1 MRLPTISRDDRA
13 VIIALV
19 FFTLLFRLATI
30 MMINTG
36 VDERD
41 YWQSARAMVRG
52 FPYPELS
59 HRTTRFGVILPVA
72 AAQAILGSHPN
83 IYYVM
88 PILNCMVQAALA
100 YMIGLRLR
108 GRLTGLLFS
117 LSLTLFPYM
126 IRAGSQVRP
135 EIFSITYML
144 LAFMYF
150 ITYMDKRNDSVRP
163 LLWMALWLFVSY
175 LTNVTNLF
183 LVPGLLA
190 AVLFYKRRGDHAL
203 TLAGMLFGLFI
214 AETALYALFT
224 RYRFGELE
232 IIMQKHF
239 HADSFTVP
247 HIIDLL
253 RRYAPENLQLYWSL
267 PFAIFGIASIFY
279 LVRGRDRRVQGL
291 MLAALSFFF
300 LITVAV
306 KGLHPITPAESFI
319 NRYFSVVLVP
329 VFLALSYIVEG
340 LTHRIP
346 GSGRAMALLG
356 SARAYLA
363 LMAIGLVGMLCI
375 FSVPALPARFRQYA
389 HSPLVPQ
396 RHPFFLNEH
405 YRQLIN
411 NAYSEGMPIV
421 ATQGLAGYSA
431 LVTASSFYLG
441 LDVFRDGK
449 APEPVPISSN
459 GVPCLVLSRT
469 GTLNGATRVL
479 LARRLPFSVE
489 YASLGDLSALTDQAT
504 MKEDE

>member
-13 VIIALV
+13 VVIALV
-19 FFTLLFRLATI
+19 FFTLLFRLATV

-41 YWQSARAMVRG
+41 YWQSARALARG
-52 FPYPELS
+52 LAYPELS

-144 LAFMYF
+144 LALTYF
-150 ITYMDKRNDSVRP
+150 LAYMDQRNDSIRP
-163 LLWMALWLFVSY
+163 LLWMALWLFLSY

-203 TLAGMLFGLFI
+203 ILAGLLLGLFVV
-214 AETALYALFT
+214 ETALYALFT
-224 RYRFGELE
+224 QYRFGELE
-232 IIMQKHF
+232 IIMQNHF

-253 RRYAPENLQLYWSL
+253 RRYAPENLQFYWSL
-267 PFAIFGIASIFY
+267 PFALFGGASILY
-279 LVRGRDRRVQGL
+279 LARGRDQRVHGL
-291 MLAALSFFF
+291 ILAALSFFF
-300 LITVAV
+300 FITVAV

-329 VFLALSYIVEG
+329 VFLTLSYALEG
-340 LTHRIP
+340 LTCRIQGP
-346 GSGRAMALLG
+346 GRRMALLG
-356 SARAYLA
+356 STQAYLV
-363 LMAIGLVGMLCI
+363 LLAIALVGMLSI
-375 FSVPALPARFRQYA
+375 FSLPGMPARFRQYA
-389 HSPLVPQ
+389 HSPLAPRQ
-396 RHPFFLNEH
+396 HPFFLNEE
-405 YRQLIN
+405 YRQLIG
-411 NAYSEGMPIV
+411 NAYAQGIPIV

-431 LVTASSFYLG
+431 LITASSFYLG
-441 LDVFRDGK
+441 LDVFRGGK
-449 APEPVPISSN
+449 APEPVPVSYDGVSS
-459 GVPCLVLSRT
+459 LVLSRT
-469 GTLNGATRVL
+469 GALNGAARVL
-479 LARRLPFSVE
+479 LARRLPFRIE
-489 YASLGDLSALTDQAT
+489 YIALSDLSKFTEQST
-504 MKEDE
+504 MEEDE